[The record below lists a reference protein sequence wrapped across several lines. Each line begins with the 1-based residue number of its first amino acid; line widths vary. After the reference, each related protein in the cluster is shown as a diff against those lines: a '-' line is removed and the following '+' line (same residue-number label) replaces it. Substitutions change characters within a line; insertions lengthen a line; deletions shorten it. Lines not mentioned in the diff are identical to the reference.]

1 MFQREE
7 AFMLHDLVVDQ
18 HAVANSLR
26 YMSQSEVLRTRE
38 REFCFLG
45 AAITYLV
52 TVRQSSLI
60 SADFLCRPLA
70 RL

>member
-1 MFQREE
+1 
-7 AFMLHDLVVDQ
+7 MLHVLVVYQ

-38 REFCFLG
+38 RKFCVLG

-52 TVRQSSLI
+52 TVQQSSI
-60 SADFLCRPLA
+60 DWCRLSWQSFCKTLDA
-70 RL
+70 CS

>member
-1 MFQREE
+1 
-7 AFMLHDLVVDQ
+7 MLHVLVVDQ
-18 HAVANSLR
+18 RAVANSLR

-52 TVRQSSLI
+52 TLRQCSSDQCRLSLQSSCKTLDAC
-60 SADFLCRPLA
+60 S
-70 RL
+70 